1 MSEFQ
6 LSIFNVDDQRE
17 FLAQMPK
24 DEQACLL
31 SGFGESRIPG
41 FIELDAQQLQTVANC
56 LSDDTLKRM
65 IRDRLGR
72 DDDLSHLSPETLMCF
87 TDRLDTSDP
96 ASILIF
102 FDLITLSNEAEQE
115 IYDEERESRVEA
127 VSYVGL
133 TLCLDKEEWTKFF
146 GDILNVAEVEL
157 RQLRC
162 LVSELGPDNIHSL
175 VSVLDDGDAP
185 TTVLFSAAQRCGV
198 DLEAMLKKVYPPAP
212 PAATPTPTPSARML
226 APDFKFSFYP
236 DLTYE
241 SGFPRRLSDMRGTPV
256 VLHFWYPGCPPCTV
270 SLAAMQQVYESGR
283 WPGVEFIGVQISGS
297 PEKGQEFAAELAL
310 SYGLVFDAYGQAPE
324 GFEIMGVPTI
334 MVLARDQGIANRWT
348 GGLDVDTLNQLLE
361 SVMGPYA
368 VPSPATPPPTATPTS
383 TAVPAATAT
392 PAPPAPTAVPA
403 VPAPTAVPAVVVGP
417 TPTATW
423 TPPATPTPAQG
434 RKPVPGRPAGEP
446 PPMFIDPEL
455 RYYALIHLAKD
466 PKAVIQIELYPALV
480 PMTVNSFVWLA
491 ETGFY
496 DGVTFHRVIDGFMA
510 QTGDPT
516 GTGRGGPG
524 YVFPD
529 EFHPDLR
536 HDSPGVVSMAN
547 AGNPPGGT
555 NGSQFFITFAPA
567 PYLDGLGPGGSPKDC
582 QSSSFSCHSVFGRVI
597 EGMQYVEGIR
607 RRDPAVHR
615 WQGDVIREIEIVT
628 EVPGASPPASP
639 VPSG

>member
-1 MSEFQ
+1 MLRPPRLLWIACAFSLILPALLLACGSDTPTDRAASSASDQATPQSDRATPSLTPTAVPAPMPEPTPTSTLVFAPMSEFQ

-17 FLAQMPK
+17 FLAQMPR
-24 DEQACLL
+24 EEHACLL
-31 SGFGESRIPG
+31 SGFGESPIPG

-56 LSDDTLKRM
+56 LGNDTLKRM

-72 DDDLSHLSPETLMCF
+72 DDDLSRLSPETLMCF

-115 IYDEERESRVEA
+115 IYVEERESRVEA

-133 TLCLDKEEWTKFF
+133 TLCLDKEEWTNFF
-146 GDILNVAEVEL
+146 GDTLNVAEVEL

-162 LVSELGPDNIHSL
+162 LVSELGLDNIHSL
-175 VSVLDDGDAP
+175 VSVLDDGEAP
-185 TTVLFSAAQRCGV
+185 TTVLFSAAQRCGL
-198 DLEAMLKKVYPPAP
+198 DIEAMLIPA
-212 PAATPTPTPSARML
+212 
-226 APDFKFSFYP
+226 
-236 DLTYE
+236 
-241 SGFPRRLSDMRGTPV
+241 
-256 VLHFWYPGCPPCTV
+256 
-270 SLAAMQQVYESGR
+270 
-283 WPGVEFIGVQISGS
+283 
-297 PEKGQEFAAELAL
+297 
-310 SYGLVFDAYGQAPE
+310 
-324 GFEIMGVPTI
+324 
-334 MVLARDQGIANRWT
+334 
-348 GGLDVDTLNQLLE
+348 
-361 SVMGPYA
+361 
-368 VPSPATPPPTATPTS
+368 
-383 TAVPAATAT
+383 AT
-392 PAPPAPTAVPA
+392 PAPPIATLVPTVTPTPQAVPVLPATPASTAVPD
-403 VPAPTAVPAVVVGP
+403 
-417 TPTATW
+417 
-423 TPPATPTPAQG
+423 
-434 RKPVPGRPAGEP
+434 RKPVPGRSAGEP

-491 ETGFY
+491 EAGFY

-567 PYLDGLGPGGSPKDC
+567 PHLDGLGPSGSPKEC
-582 QSSSFSCHSVFGRVI
+582 QSPSVSCHSVFGRVI
-597 EGMQYVEGIR
+597 EGMEYVEDIR

-615 WQGDVIREIEIVT
+615 WPGDAIREIEIVI

>member
-1 MSEFQ
+1 MLRPPRLLWIACAFSLILPALLLACGSDTPTDRAASSASDQATPQSDRATPSLTPTAVPAPMPEPTPTSTLVFAPMSEFQ

-17 FLAQMPK
+17 FLTQMPR
-24 DEQACLL
+24 EEHACLL
-31 SGFGESRIPG
+31 SGFGESPIPG

-56 LSDDTLKRM
+56 LSNDTLKQM

-72 DDDLSHLSPETLMCF
+72 DDDLSPETLMCF

-115 IYDEERESRVEA
+115 IYVEEMESRVEA

-133 TLCLDKEEWTKFF
+133 TLCLDKEEWTNFF
-146 GDILNVAEVEL
+146 GDTLNVAEVEL

-175 VSVLDDGDAP
+175 VSVLDDGEAP
-185 TTVLFSAAQRCGV
+185 TTVLFSAAQRCGL
-198 DLEAMLKKVYPPAP
+198 DIEAMLI
-212 PAATPTPTPSARML
+212 PAATPAPPIATLSPSAR
-226 APDFKFSFYP
+226 
-236 DLTYE
+236 
-241 SGFPRRLSDMRGTPV
+241 
-256 VLHFWYPGCPPCTV
+256 
-270 SLAAMQQVYESGR
+270 
-283 WPGVEFIGVQISGS
+283 
-297 PEKGQEFAAELAL
+297 
-310 SYGLVFDAYGQAPE
+310 
-324 GFEIMGVPTI
+324 
-334 MVLARDQGIANRWT
+334 
-348 GGLDVDTLNQLLE
+348 
-361 SVMGPYA
+361 
-368 VPSPATPPPTATPTS
+368 PTATP
-383 TAVPAATAT
+383 APAATAK

-403 VPAPTAVPAVVVGP
+403 VPAPTAVPAATAGP

-423 TPPATPTPAQG
+423 ASVATPTPAPA
-434 RKPVPGRPAGEP
+434 RRPVPGRPAGEP

-491 ETGFY
+491 EGGFY

-555 NGSQFFITFAPA
+555 NGSQFFITFVPL
-567 PYLDGLGPGGSPKDC
+567 PYLDGLDADGSPKDC
-582 QSSSFSCHSVFGRVI
+582 QSPSFSCHAVFGRVI
-597 EGMQYVEGIR
+597 EGMEYVEDIR

-615 WQGDVIREIEIVT
+615 WPGDAIREIEIVT

-639 VPSG
+639 VPGG